1 MCGVCG
7 LFQNFI
13 SLTHNDDKVVVF
25 DRAEVMVF
33 IFNFHPTKSFTDY
46 KIGVNTPGSYPLDCK
61 LQVY

>member
-7 LFQNFI
+7 LLQNFI

-33 IFNFHPTKSFTDY
+33 IFNFHPAKSFTDY
-46 KIGVNTPGSYPLDCK
+46 KIGVKTPGSYPLDCK